1 LLPAAATL
9 PDEAPSLLV
18 ALSALALAVLCTAVA
33 YLFYFTLIANVGPT
47 STLTVTFLAPGF
59 GVLFGV
65 LLLGE
70 PFGPGT
76 LAGLAIILLSVALVT
91 GIGPGRQKEKRG

>member
-1 LLPAAATL
+1 M
-9 PDEAPSLLV
+9 
-18 ALSALALAVLCTAVA
+18 
-33 YLFYFTLIANVGPT
+33 LFFTLIANVGPT

-70 PFGPGT
+70 PFCLRT
-76 LAGLAIILLSVALVT
+76 LAGLANILLSVALVT
-91 GIGPGRQKEKRG
+91 GISLEKGKEKRV